1 MIIFGEWM
9 SDWID
14 GWMDGLAD
22 GRTDYLPSSVARHLK
37 VGGRVKLKQMYR
49 QNIRDVPTCFI
60 LE

>member
-37 VGGRVKLKQMYR
+37 VWVGQSKIEA
-49 QNIRDVPTCFI
+49 NVPTKYS
-60 LE
+60 